1 MPRQRKALEAVELIR
16 ATTERLIAKCK
27 DMVDAEEQVAHL
39 LRPFVPVNPGVDTK
53 QNCHLIHSTIL
64 CAPVCCVIILGS
76 VWPKQLHQQGLPA
89 STLGLTM
96 SQQ

>member
-53 QNCHLIHSTIL
+53 QNCCVVHSTI
-64 CAPVCCVIILGS
+64 
-76 VWPKQLHQQGLPA
+76 
-89 STLGLTM
+89 
-96 SQQ
+96 